1 MKLQLENPTTHELS
15 ELQKLVL
22 YTKEK
27 YQSTFHC
34 AFENE
39 GYIFCRGNLI
49 NEKGKEIASSSSFMP
64 IGNNLGK
71 SRVLAEIL
79 CLVQCL
85 TSIGE
90 TIEWSDVEEV
100 SPAMVNPSAY
110 SLTEEYILG
119 ASNIGEALRRVRE
132 SGYPNQGLL
141 ERHIM
146 EMKNSSGNR
155 KRATK
160 RDVADFVFSLATKE
174 PSKPID
180 PKREGKPIRSGAEW
194 SRVKK
199 LAQISL
205 PSGYK
210 SADEFAN
217 FASKSEVDAIELQN
231 NDDNK

>member
-22 YTKEK
+22 FTKEK

-34 AFENE
+34 TFENE
-39 GYIFCRGNLI
+39 GYIFCFGDLVND
-49 NEKGKEIASSSSFMP
+49 KGRQISSSRSFMP

-71 SRVLAEIL
+71 ARVLAEIL

-85 TSIGE
+85 ESLGE
-90 TIEWSDVEEV
+90 KIEWNNNEEV
-100 SPAMVNPSAY
+100 SPAIVNPSAY
-110 SLTEEYILG
+110 SLTEDYILG
-119 ASNIGEALRRVRE
+119 SSNIGEALRRVRE
-132 SGYPNQGLL
+132 SGYPNQTLL
-141 ERHIM
+141 EKHIS
-146 EMKNSSGNR
+146 EMKNSSGCR

-160 RDVADFVFSLATKE
+160 RDVAQFVFSLATKE
-174 PSKPID
+174 TPKEVEV
-180 PKREGKPIRSGAEW
+180 KREGKPIRSGSEW

-205 PSGYK
+205 PIGYK

-217 FASKSEVDAIELQN
+217 FASKSEVDAIQLQN
-231 NDDNK
+231 NNDNK

>member
-1 MKLQLENPTTHELS
+1 MKLQLENPTTHELA
-15 ELQKLVL
+15 ELQRLVL
-22 YTKEK
+22 FTKEK
-27 YQSTFHC
+27 HQATFHC
-34 AFENE
+34 TFENE
-39 GYIFCRGNLI
+39 GYIFCHGDLVSD
-49 NEKGKEIASSSSFMP
+49 KGRTIASSRSFMP

-71 SRVLAEIL
+71 ARVMSEIL

-85 TSIGE
+85 ESLGE
-90 TIEWSDVEEV
+90 TIEWNDEEEV
-100 SPAMVNPSAY
+100 LPAMVNPSAY

-119 ASNIGEALRRVRE
+119 SSSIGEALRRVRE
-132 SGYPNQGLL
+132 SGYPNQTLL
-141 ERHIM
+141 EKHIM
-146 EMKNSSGNR
+146 EMKNSSGTR

-160 RDVADFVFSLATKE
+160 RDVADFIFSLSTKE
-174 PSKPID
+174 IPKPVEA
-180 PKREGKPIRSGAEW
+180 KREGKPIRSGAEW

-231 NDDNK
+231 NDNNK